1 MLRLIG
7 CLCIYILKIKREVV
21 VIHRSARSGS
31 SLSIRIKLLLIS
43 LLITILTFVTVGYH
57 EMRAIA
63 TTFQGEAL
71 EKAKS
76 DLNTSY
82 ELIDKMYSGP
92 WTIKDQQLF
101 KGAQL
106 INGNTEIVD
115 FIGKLTNGNTATLF
129 MGDTRVAT
137 NVFNGDKRAVGTQAS
152 SIVVEKVLKAGEHY
166 IGTANVAG
174 HTYQAAYMPIKDEKG
189 VILGMWYVGAP
200 DASERIQ
207 ALIQTRTY
215 ELLLIA
221 VIVIIAS
228 VILNFVL
235 IRPILRRIGIASRT
249 LQQIADKDLTQNDL
263 KITSQDESG
272 RLMQSVNGM
281 VHNLR
286 SILSQIND
294 AAVQLAAASE
304 QLHAGAEQSS
314 QAAEH
319 IAVAAQ
325 RGTTGAEQQLNSI
338 YAASNAMSQFSTS
351 FQQFTV
357 NSEEVSIL
365 ADSAYRASNEGVVAV
380 TDLLTQMDAISST
393 VQETSGFI
401 KSLGDRSQ
409 EIEAIVTII
418 TTIANQTNLL
428 SLNAGIEAA
437 HAGDMGKG
445 FAVVA
450 SEVRKLAEQS
460 GNSAQQIKQLIDE
473 IQLDMERA
481 ASSMQQGTSKVADG
495 MTKTLLANK
504 AFDVI
509 QQSVSNV
516 KVKVQEVAYD
526 IGQMS
531 AGSQQIEQS
540 IDTIHHTAQEG
551 ASVNLETSSASEQQ
565 LASLEEITASSRSLA
580 VLAEELH
587 SVLGKFKLQ

>member
-1 MLRLIG
+1 
-7 CLCIYILKIKREVV
+7 
-21 VIHRSARSGS
+21 
-31 SLSIRIKLLLIS
+31 
-43 LLITILTFVTVGYH
+43 
-57 EMRAIA
+57 MRAIA

>member
-1 MLRLIG
+1 
-7 CLCIYILKIKREVV
+7 
-21 VIHRSARSGS
+21 
-31 SLSIRIKLLLIS
+31 
-43 LLITILTFVTVGYH
+43 
-57 EMRAIA
+57 MRAIA
-63 TTFQGEAL
+63 TIFQGEAL

-82 ELIDKMYSGP
+82 ELIDRMYPGP

-115 FIGKLTNGNTATLF
+115 LIGKLTNGDTATLF
-129 MGDTRVAT
+129 LGDTRVTT
-137 NVFNGDKRAVGTQAS
+137 NVFNGEKRAVGTQAS
-152 SIVVEKVLKAGEHY
+152 AIVVEKVLKAGEYY

-207 ALIQTRTY
+207 DLIQTRTY
-215 ELLLIA
+215 ELQLIA
-221 VIVIIAS
+221 IIVIIAS
-228 VILNFVL
+228 IILNFVL

-294 AAVQLAAASE
+294 TAVQLAAASE

-338 YAASNAMSQFSTS
+338 YEASNAMSQFSTS

-357 NSEEVSIL
+357 NSEEVSNL

-380 TDLLTQMDAISST
+380 TALLAQMDAISST

-481 ASSMQQGTSKVADG
+481 TSSMQQGTSKVAEG

-516 KVKVQEVAYD
+516 KVKVQEVASD

-540 IDTIHHTAQEG
+540 IDTIHYTAQEG